1 MRTRKLL
8 LCLFAFTCMNINAM
22 SQKRPK
28 KIDLEKIV
36 ASSTTN
42 SKGTRSAI
50 LEASALFDSNSESIM
65 ITSQNG
71 FADANVSVTN
81 LFTNA
86 TIFSDSYSPF
96 EIILNL
102 AGLLN
107 EGEEY
112 RLEITIGDTVLYGDF
127 IY

>member
-28 KIDLEKIV
+28 KIDLESIV
-36 ASSTTN
+36 TSSTTN

-50 LEASALFDSNSESIM
+50 LEASALFDSDSESIL
-65 ITSQNG
+65 ITFQNG
-71 FADANVSVTN
+71 FADAKVSVTS
-81 LFTNA
+81 LFTNE
-86 TIFSDSYSPF
+86 TILSYSYSTSD
-96 EIILNL
+96 IVLNL

>member
-8 LCLFAFTCMNINAM
+8 LCLFAFTCMNINAI
-22 SQKRPK
+22 SKQRPNR
-28 KIDLEKIV
+28 IDLEKIV

-50 LEASALFDSNSESIM
+50 LEASALFDSNSESIL
-65 ITSQNG
+65 IIFQNG
-71 FADANVSVTN
+71 FTGANISVAS
-81 LFTNA
+81 LFTGE
-86 TIFSDSYSPF
+86 TIHSDSCSTP

-127 IY
+127 TY

>member
-1 MRTRKLL
+1 MKTKKLLL
-8 LCLFAFTCMNINAM
+8 LCLFTLIAM
-22 SQKRPK
+22 SVNAGQQKNEQVIRLAK
-28 KIDLEKIV
+28 QKAEDASTKIGRSIALSNVFAYLNSDFELISVDFKSIV
-36 ASSTTN
+36 
-42 SKGTRSAI
+42 
-50 LEASALFDSNSESIM
+50 DSE
-65 ITSQNG
+65 
-71 FADANVSVTN
+71 VSVTN
-81 LFTNA
+81 LSTNE
-86 TIFSDSYSPF
+86 TIFTDSYSTP

>member
-50 LEASALFDSNSESIM
+50 LEASALFDSNSFESVVKNKVEKCDGYLSHRM
-65 ITSQNG
+65 N
-71 FADANVSVTN
+71 
-81 LFTNA
+81 
-86 TIFSDSYSPF
+86 
-96 EIILNL
+96 
-102 AGLLN
+102 
-107 EGEEY
+107 
-112 RLEITIGDTVLYGDF
+112 
-127 IY
+127 

>member
-1 MRTRKLL
+1 MALL
-8 LCLFAFTCMNINAM
+8 M
-22 SQKRPK
+22 SRFQLP
-28 KIDLEKIV
+28 
-36 ASSTTN
+36 T
-42 SKGTRSAI
+42 
-50 LEASALFDSNSESIM
+50 F
-65 ITSQNG
+65 
-71 FADANVSVTN
+71 
-81 LFTNA
+81 FTNE
-86 TIFSDSYSPF
+86 TIFSDSYSTF

>member
-50 LEASALFDSNSESIM
+50 LEDSNSESIM

-71 FADANVSVTN
+71 FADVKVSVTN
-81 LFTNA
+81 LFTNE
-86 TIFSDSYSPF
+86 TIFSDSYSTF